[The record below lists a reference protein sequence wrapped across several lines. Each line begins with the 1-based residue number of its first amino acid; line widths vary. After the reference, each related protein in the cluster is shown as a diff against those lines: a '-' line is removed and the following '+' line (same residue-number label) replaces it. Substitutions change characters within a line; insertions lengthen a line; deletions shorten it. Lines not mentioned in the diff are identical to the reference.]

1 MSEESRMAFRKE
13 FTNSRKKRDQILGN
27 LIPLLVE
34 NALDNENIYHQLY
47 PEKPFSEKQ
56 YRNLRSELFQRLT
69 DFLAIQS
76 FMASPEKKLFL
87 ARTMNQ
93 MQATRHFPAIIEKYS
108 RQEDGIALS
117 LEGKDLNNRLKAE
130 IIHHQVAVHGR
141 KSISLNDLILSSE
154 EAFVARILYYA
165 LAHFE
170 VQHMYDN
177 PETEPPLLLWDGII
191 QQLEAGAWGD
201 SKLIQVYYALFKLVK
216 SPGEAAHYLG
226 VKKIL
231 TAYGHFFEKTEAK
244 EMYTVAL
251 NYCVKVMNSGESS
264 FTGETFH
271 LYKEMLD
278 RSLLITE
285 NGIEA
290 WHFKSIATLAINLG
304 DFSWTKDFM
313 DKYAR
318 YLSPQFRSNSLFYCK
333 GVLDFHTKDYRNA
346 ELHMNEVLQDYNDPF
361 FGLDARAYLLKIYY
375 ETGNVT
381 GMDALANSFRLFLRR
396 HQHLSTDRL
405 QNYHEFIRFF
415 RRLVALPKGKL
426 SRAEK
431 LKKEISSSPY
441 HAGREWLLEKLEQN

>member
-1 MSEESRMAFRKE
+1 MSEESRATFRKE
-13 FTNSRKKRDQILGN
+13 FANSRKKRDQILGK
-27 LIPLLVE
+27 LTSLLVDDPS
-34 NALDNENIYHQLY
+34 DNESIYHQLY

-69 DFLAIQS
+69 DFLAIRS

-108 RQEDGIALS
+108 RQEEGVALS
-117 LEGKDLNNRLKAE
+117 LGGQDLNNRLKAE
-130 IIHHQVAVHGR
+130 FIHHQAAVHGR
-141 KSISLNDLILSSE
+141 KSISLQELILSSE

-170 VQHMYDN
+170 AQYMYDN
-177 PETEPPLLLWDGII
+177 PDTEPPLLLWPGII
-191 QQLEAGAWGD
+191 QQLEAGAWQD

-216 SPGEAAHYLG
+216 SPREAVHYLG

-231 TAYGHFFEKTEAK
+231 TAYGHLFEKAEAK

-251 NYCVKVMNSGESS
+251 NCCVKLMNSGESS
-264 FTGETFH
+264 FAGETFH
-271 LYKEMLD
+271 LYKEMLE
-278 RSLLITE
+278 RSLLVTE
-285 NGIEA
+285 DGIEA
-290 WHFKSIATLAINLG
+290 WHFKSIVTLAINLG
-304 DFSWTKDFM
+304 DFQWTKEFM
-313 DKYAR
+313 EKYAP
-318 YLSPQFRSNSLFYCK
+318 YLSPQFRKNSLSYCN
-333 GVLDFHTKDYRNA
+333 GVLDFHTEDFRNA

-361 FGLDARAYLLKIYY
+361 FGLDARAYLLKIYF

-396 HQHLSTDRL
+396 HQHLSADRL

-415 RRLVALPKGKL
+415 RRLVALPKDKPN
-426 SRAEK
+426 RVEK
-431 LKKEISSSPY
+431 LKEEISNSPY
-441 HAGREWLLEKLEQN
+441 HAGREWLLEKLDQN